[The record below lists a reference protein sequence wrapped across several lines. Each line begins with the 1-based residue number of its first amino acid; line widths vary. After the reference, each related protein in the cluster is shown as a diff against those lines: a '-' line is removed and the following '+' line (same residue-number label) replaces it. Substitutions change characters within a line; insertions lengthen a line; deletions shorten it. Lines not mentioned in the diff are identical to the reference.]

1 MGPFAYIPG
10 MECKHAVYSMK
21 HTVNGELKVNG
32 QIFRFENDIGYME
45 GDSGTSFPDR
55 YIWTQHFI
63 PEGSVMLAA
72 ASIPLSGIRFTGT
85 VGFLFYRNRE
95 YRFATYLGASVRKMG
110 EQELMTRRVREDIAC
125 HAEYTLMHG
134 NRVLLHT
141 VTDSAAVEYD
151 TKEEKNENSSYHG
164 RKDKRKIFKRCHRRI
179 QQAAEP
185 LL

>member
-1 MGPFAYIPG
+1 
-10 MECKHAVYSMK
+10 ME
-21 HTVNGELKVNG
+21 
-32 QIFRFENDIGYME
+32 
-45 GDSGTSFPDR
+45 DSQNQSTTPDR

-72 ASIPLSGIRFTGT
+72 ASIPLAGILFTGT

-110 EQELMTRRVREDIAC
+110 ERELMLRQGRYRLYVRFHKNAGSLLNAPESGQMTRRVREDIAC

-141 VTDSAAVEYD
+141 VTDSAAAEYD
-151 TKEEKNENSSYHG
+151 TKEEKNENNSYHS

>member
-1 MGPFAYIPG
+1 
-10 MECKHAVYSMK
+10 ME
-21 HTVNGELKVNG
+21 
-32 QIFRFENDIGYME
+32 
-45 GDSGTSFPDR
+45 DSQNQSTTPDR

-63 PEGSVMLAA
+63 PEGSVMLAT

-85 VGFLFYRNRE
+85 VGFLLYRNRE

-110 EQELMTRRVREDIAC
+110 ERELMIRQGRYRLHVRFCKNGGSLLNAPENGQMTRRVREDIAC

-164 RKDKRKIFKRCHRRI
+164 RKDKRKKFKRRHR
-179 QQAAEP
+179 
-185 LL
+185 